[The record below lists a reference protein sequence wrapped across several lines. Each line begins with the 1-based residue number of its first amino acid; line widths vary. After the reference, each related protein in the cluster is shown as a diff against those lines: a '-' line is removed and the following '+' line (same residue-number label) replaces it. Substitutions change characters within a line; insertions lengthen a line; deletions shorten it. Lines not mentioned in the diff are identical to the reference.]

1 MTSSSSETTSVSSI
15 NSTSVSKHKPQKYS
29 TKRVLKSSRRVSQT
43 QLVKQ
48 PMSGGDS
55 MRAGI
60 LAPVIYIMR
69 EKNDDEQVKLNFTL
83 TVSLAGFSLSL
94 VDHQA
99 NVNSILLTRIQSQ
112 TDINNIYEKH
122 SLKLKRFDIIAS
134 QLGRT
139 KLSFI

>member
-1 MTSSSSETTSVSSI
+1 
-15 NSTSVSKHKPQKYS
+15 
-29 TKRVLKSSRRVSQT
+29 
-43 QLVKQ
+43 
-48 PMSGGDS
+48 MSGGDS

-99 NVNSILLTRIQSQ
+99 NVNSIILTRIQSQ

-134 QLGRT
+134 RLGRT